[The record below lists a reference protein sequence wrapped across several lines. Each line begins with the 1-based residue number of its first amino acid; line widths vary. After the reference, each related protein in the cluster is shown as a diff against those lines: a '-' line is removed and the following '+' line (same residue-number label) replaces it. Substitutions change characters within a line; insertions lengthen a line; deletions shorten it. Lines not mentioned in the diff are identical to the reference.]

1 VRDKVRDD
9 TAPLDGRTARSHR
22 TRRAIVD
29 ALLALLNEGDLKPT
43 AERIAERAGVSLR
56 SLWTNFRDM
65 ESLFGAAGERLIQ
78 HEVAEYQPIPA
89 TLPLPQRI
97 AEFCRQRAR
106 ILELIAPVATAA
118 AAREPF
124 SAQLRRNRAR
134 ELARVRA
141 EICELFAP
149 EVDAAGPG
157 RDRLVDALI
166 VSSTFAAWSTL
177 RGQLGLAP
185 EEATDVMLRMV
196 NSLLVA
202 ALAAGAH

>member
-1 VRDKVRDD
+1 MPHDATGRI
-9 TAPLDGRTARSHR
+9 DGRTARSQR
-22 TRRAIVD
+22 TRAAVVD

-65 ESLFGAAGERLIQ
+65 ESLFAAAGERLIE
-78 HEVAEYQPIPA
+78 HELAEYRPIPT
-89 TLPLPQRI
+89 TLPLPRRVD
-97 AEFCRQRAR
+97 EFCRQRAR
-106 ILELIAPVATAA
+106 ILELIKPVATAA

-134 ELARVRA
+134 ELARVR
-141 EICELFAP
+141 EEGCQLFTD
-149 EVDAAGPG
+149 EVAAAGAA
-157 RDRLVDALI
+157 RERLVEALV
-166 VSSTFAAWSTL
+166 VSSTFAVWSTL

-185 EEATDVMLRMV
+185 DEAAAVMTRMV

-202 ALAAGAH
+202 ALAAGPD